1 MRTNE
6 VVQVCKLAGMFTVST
21 SLLCTNNLLTVSI
34 FMQMSSSEEDL
45 LSMDHYVKKTF
56 YKTASLMANSCKAVA
71 ILGGGSRETSQEAWE
86 YGRNLGLAFQ
96 VGQNYFEC

>member
-1 MRTNE
+1 
-6 VVQVCKLAGMFTVST
+6 
-21 SLLCTNNLLTVSI
+21 
-34 FMQMSSSEEDL
+34 MQMTSSSEDL

-71 ILGGGSRETSQEAWE
+71 ILGDGSRETSELAWE

-96 VGQNYFEC
+96 VGLIFQFLRSLEMETVIS

>member
-1 MRTNE
+1 
-6 VVQVCKLAGMFTVST
+6 
-21 SLLCTNNLLTVSI
+21 
-34 FMQMSSSEEDL
+34 
-45 LSMDHYVKKTF
+45 MDHYVKKTF

-96 VGQNYFEC
+96 VGQNSFEYRPNLYRARLWGECVGI